1 MKRKREK
8 EAGDKAPQERRA
20 EGEWRESHTHS
31 GREGDREETLKT
43 RPPPHAR
50 TDRHTHTSSRH
61 LEDADA
67 HTHLPVTKDR
77 NTQWERDRGCDLGL
91 AAS

>member
-1 MKRKREK
+1 MKRKREE

-31 GREGDREETLKT
+31 GREGDREETPKI

-50 TDRHTHTSSRH
+50 TDTHTSSRH
-61 LEDADA
+61 LEDGET
-67 HTHLPVTKDR
+67 HTHLPMTKDR
-77 NTQWERDRGCDLGL
+77 NKHSVGKG
-91 AAS
+91 

>member
-1 MKRKREK
+1 MKRKREE

-31 GREGDREETLKT
+31 GREGDREETPKI

-50 TDRHTHTSSRH
+50 TDTHTQAADTWRMERH
-61 LEDADA
+61 I
-67 HTHLPVTKDR
+67 HTYP
-77 NTQWERDRGCDLGL
+77 
-91 AAS
+91 